1 MPGSLFSKVMSSGGG
16 VVAGAALGRGMAG
29 ASYDFINDLIRL
41 TAGIEKPSDTED
53 TGMRALVEM
62 RNSAAFTTMA
72 AGLGPLAS
80 YLRPVLGKVLGLGGD
95 ASGMSKLSDRCEE
108 RKNEAQALADKFNA
122 LNDQSKKLETEKAQV
137 LEQFNVKNSQYAELV
152 ALVQE
157 EEGVE
162 TPSEVVE

>member
-1 MPGSLFSKVMSSGGG
+1 
-16 VVAGAALGRGMAG
+16 
-29 ASYDFINDLIRL
+29 
-41 TAGIEKPSDTED
+41 
-53 TGMRALVEM
+53 
-62 RNSAAFTTMA
+62 
-72 AGLGPLAS
+72 
-80 YLRPVLGKVLGLGGD
+80 
-95 ASGMSKLSDRCEE
+95 MSKLSDRCEE

-157 EEGVE
+157 EESIE